1 MNLLT
6 KILNQRPEDPLSILE
21 TLNRNTQWE
30 WFHPKLDT
38 LRDDPEMQPTYE
50 MAEKQ
55 KALFGRGGGEGEQEM
70 EEEVVSELVWR
81 GGGAGESG
89 GGGRGTDWPT
99 PRHSR
104 LRVQTEVTGN
114 TVSAVPGEGST
125 RSSVWDTTQGL
136 GARDRHWLCLLETA
150 PWLSREGARSPI
162 S

>member
-55 KALFGRGGGEGEQEM
+55 KALFSRGGEGEQEM

-81 GGGAGESG
+81 GGGESG
-89 GGGRGTDWPT
+89 
-99 PRHSR
+99 
-104 LRVQTEVTGN
+104 
-114 TVSAVPGEGST
+114 
-125 RSSVWDTTQGL
+125 
-136 GARDRHWLCLLETA
+136 
-150 PWLSREGARSPI
+150 
-162 S
+162 